1 MIKFNKK
8 YVPFSTAIRNSASCV
23 TTRDV
28 TVSFSMRKNSLR
40 ESIYPKDILQV
51 AQQDFKMHE
60 EEIKYLIFF
69 KYLF

>member
-28 TVSFSMRKNSLR
+28 TVSFSMRTLR

-69 KYLF
+69 NILF

>member
-28 TVSFSMRKNSLR
+28 TETMRKNSLR

-69 KYLF
+69 NILF

>member
-28 TVSFSMRKNSLR
+28 TVSFSMRKFL
-40 ESIYPKDILQV
+40 EGIYLPKRYFTSRTTRL
-51 AQQDFKMHE
+51 MHE

>member
-1 MIKFNKK
+1 MIKFNKN

-51 AQQDFKMHE
+51 AQQD
-60 EEIKYLIFF
+60 
-69 KYLF
+69 